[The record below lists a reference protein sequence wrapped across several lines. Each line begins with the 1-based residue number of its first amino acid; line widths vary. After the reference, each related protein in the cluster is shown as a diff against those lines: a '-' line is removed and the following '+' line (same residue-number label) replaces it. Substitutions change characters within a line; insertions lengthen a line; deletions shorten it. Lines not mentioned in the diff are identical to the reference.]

1 MVDLTD
7 EQAAIYDRQ
16 IRIWGAGVQKRLMEA
31 KVLVLGCTPLAAEV
45 TKNVVLAGVGN
56 LSLIDITPS
65 ADMHMTFLS
74 MHNVKVPQ
82 PATAADVFATG
93 LQEMNPM
100 IKVATLAGSS
110 SEVPSSAVI
119 KEFHLVLCF
128 GEHCGVYAQVN
139 EVCREC
145 GVKFMCSA
153 SRGGMVWGFAD
164 LLTHSCSLNIDQNAV
179 SAKHQLELKYVALRD
194 CVKLPWA
201 GMSRNDKRQ
210 VNGFLGPWTVIA
222 ELEIREG
229 RLACEGDMPA
239 ILEKGQQVLSEQ
251 HCPPKFWD
259 GAAAAQ
265 YFSGLD
271 EVAPANAVAGGFLAN
286 DVVRCVSEAGLPTY
300 NVLLY
305 SIANN
310 VTQVHNLS
318 GGNSVEC

>member
-56 LSLIDITPS
+56 LSIIDHTP
-65 ADMHMTFLS
+65 AKKMPITFLS
-74 MHNVKVPQ
+74 MHNAKVSGSG
-82 PATAADVFATG
+82 TAADVFAAG

-100 IKVATLAGSS
+100 IKVATLPGTS
-110 SEVPSSAVI
+110 SEVPSSDVI
-119 KEFHLVLCF
+119 KDFHLVLSF
-128 GEHCGVYAQVN
+128 GQHCGIYAQVN
-139 EVCREC
+139 DVCREC
-145 GVKFMCSA
+145 GVKFMCTA
-153 SRGGMVWGFAD
+153 SRGGLVWGFAD
-164 LLTHSCSLNIDQNAV
+164 LLTHACSLNIDQNAV
-179 SAKHQLELKYVALRD
+179 SANCQLELKYVSLRE

-201 GMSRNDKRQ
+201 AMSRNDKRQ

-222 ELEIREG
+222 ELEMREG
-229 RLACEGDMPA
+229 RFAGESDLPA
-239 ILEKGQQVLSEQ
+239 IVERGQAVLSEQ
-251 HCPPKFWD
+251 NCPPKFWD
-259 GAAAAQ
+259 GAAASQ

-286 DVVRCVSEAGLPTY
+286 DVVRCVSQAGLPTY

-305 SIANN
+305 SIVSN

-318 GGNSVEC
+318 GGESVEC

>member
-31 KVLVLGCTPLAAEV
+31 KVLILGCTPLAAEV

-56 LSLIDITPS
+56 LSIIDSTPS
-65 ADMHMTFLS
+65 ADMPMTFLS
-74 MHNVKVPQ
+74 MHNVKLPKS
-82 PATAADVFATG
+82 ATAADVFAAG

-100 IKVATLAGSS
+100 IKVATLPGSS
-110 SEVPSSAVI
+110 SEVPPSDII
-119 KEFHLVLCF
+119 KDFHLVLCF
-128 GEHCGVYAQVN
+128 GEHCGIYAQVN
-139 EVCREC
+139 DVCREC
-145 GVKFMCSA
+145 GVKFMCTA
-153 SRGGMVWGFAD
+153 SRGGIVWGFAD

-179 SAKHQLELKYVALRD
+179 SNRQLQLKYVALRD
-194 CVKLPWA
+194 CVKLPLA

-222 ELEIREG
+222 QLEMQEG
-229 RLACEGDMPA
+229 RLSCESDLPS
-239 ILEKGQQVLSEQ
+239 ILEKGQAVLSEQ
-251 HCPPKFWD
+251 QCPPKFWD
-259 GAAAAQ
+259 GAAATQ

-286 DVVRCVSEAGLPTY
+286 DVVRCVSQAGLPTY

-318 GGNSVEC
+318 GGDSVES